1 MIIFNITSISG
12 KIFLHANA
20 LHVHSK
26 SIANAL
32 HVQKT
37 PQKAK
42 NPIFESVENQTYNAS
57 A

>member
-1 MIIFNITSISG
+1 MG
-12 KIFLHANA
+12 KIFLDANA
-20 LHVHSK
+20 LHLHSK
-26 SIANAL
+26 CIASGL

-42 NPIFESVENQTYNAS
+42 NPILESIENQTYNAN